1 MLPLFL
7 FALFA
12 TLFAFFLLFALCSRS
27 NTLFRNRSSET
38 IAAAATRHHRVY
50 HELGEVVEA
59 QGDYAD
65 AARQYELACQTIKNG
80 LEQGVLAEFQQGK
93 DALKATLPASRAG
106 MLNSWGL
113 ALKRCGFLLLHV
125 ETTLCTTLMIDQH
138 HTSKGVRITFGDSV
152 LIDHIFFLFSYFSRF
167 GHRW

>member
-1 MLPLFL
+1 LSHAATVSLCSL

-12 TLFAFFLLFALCSRS
+12 LCSLS

-93 DALKATLPASRAG
+93 DALEATLPASRAG

-138 HTSKGVRITFGDSV
+138 HTSKGARITFGDSV
-152 LIDHIFFLFSYFSRF
+152 LIDHIFFSFSYFSRF